1 MSNKYTS
8 SFVDS
13 IIKSFFGTL
22 SAIFSITVITKILAT
37 YIGPNAIAY
46 FSLFREYNKLI
57 TQSISFKSNDAL
69 VQNLKKNYH
78 NRNFEINSSILRFLI
93 IFFSIYILLVSLILF
108 FFQHKIL
115 IKLELESFNTLLI
128 LFITGILGGINI
140 VSIAFLN
147 SNNKLLQLSISESIG
162 YLFVTLL
169 VVVFPL
175 FFDNPDKIAYILFT
189 INLVW
194 LFFTILFNLKN
205 PILRKINLSSF
216 KFKFSHIRGFISL
229 SIGSLIVV
237 IAGIYTNLH
246 VKYKI
251 IDLLGING
259 LGIFESAWTISSVY
273 LLLLFSTFNKHVL
286 PNFSIVKPEK
296 INNTIENYISTSSF
310 FISIMILTLLTFKE
324 DIILLLYSDKFV
336 ESSSMLSLILIADY
350 MKMISWILTLLMIAK
365 NKTKLFVYGS
375 FFFNIVLIFCMQ
387 FLQAENALI
396 EFSYIYLI
404 VQFVYLI
411 FNLKAISLFTSFS
424 IIKTKDFK
432 KYIFTFTILIFQ
444 LILVTRLEL
453 IYSII
458 SLIILIIIMFFTHKN
473 NLLNPELDY

>member
-69 VQNLKKNYH
+69 VQNFKKNYH

-108 FFQHKIL
+108 FFQYKIL
-115 IKLELESFNTLLI
+115 LKLELESFNTLLI
-128 LFITGILGGINI
+128 LFITGVLGGINI

-162 YLFVTLL
+162 YLFVMLL
-169 VVVFPL
+169 VVIFPL

-194 LFFTILFNLKN
+194 LLFTILFNLKN
-205 PILRKINLSSF
+205 PILRKIDLSSF

-229 SIGSLIVV
+229 SFGSLIVV

-324 DIILLLYSDKFV
+324 YIILLLYSDKFV

-375 FFFNIVLIFCMQ
+375 FFFNIVLIFCLQ

-396 EFSYIYLI
+396 EFSYSYLI

-432 KYIFTFTILIFQ
+432 KYIISFSILILQ
-444 LILVTRLEL
+444 LILVERLEI

-458 SLIILIIIMFFTHKN
+458 SLIILIIAIFYIYKN
-473 NLLNPELDY
+473 NILNPKIDY

>member
-432 KYIFTFTILIFQ
+432 KYIITLSILILQ
-444 LILVTRLEL
+444 LILVEKLEI

-458 SLIILIIIMFFTHKN
+458 SLIILIIAIFYIYKN
-473 NLLNPELDY
+473 NFLNPKIDY

>member
-69 VQNLKKNYH
+69 VQNFKKNYH

-93 IFFSIYILLVSLILF
+93 IYFSIYILIVLLILF

-115 IKLELESFNTLLI
+115 LKLELESFNTLLI
-128 LFITGILGGINI
+128 LFITGVLGGINI

-162 YLFVTLL
+162 YLFVMLF
-169 VVVFPL
+169 VVIFPL

-194 LFFTILFNLKN
+194 LLFTILFNLKN

-229 SIGSLIVV
+229 SFGSLIVV
-237 IAGIYTNLH
+237 IAGIYTSLH

-324 DIILLLYSDKFV
+324 DIIILLYSDKFV

-375 FFFNIVLIFCMQ
+375 FFFNIVLIFCLQ

-396 EFSYIYLI
+396 EFSYSYLI

-432 KYIFTFTILIFQ
+432 KYIISFSILILQ
-444 LILVTRLEL
+444 LILVERLEIL
-453 IYSII
+453 YSII
-458 SLIILIIIMFFTHKN
+458 SLIILIIAIFYIYKN
-473 NLLNPELDY
+473 NILNPKIDY

>member
-1 MSNKYTS
+1 
-8 SFVDS
+8 
-13 IIKSFFGTL
+13 L

-69 VQNLKKNYH
+69 VQNFKKNYH

-108 FFQHKIL
+108 FFQYKIL
-115 IKLELESFNTLLI
+115 LKLELESFNTLLI
-128 LFITGILGGINI
+128 LFITGVLGGINI

-162 YLFVTLL
+162 YLFVMLL
-169 VVVFPL
+169 VVIFPL

-194 LFFTILFNLKN
+194 LLFTILFNLKN
-205 PILRKINLSSF
+205 PILRKIDLSSF

-229 SIGSLIVV
+229 SFGSLIVV

-324 DIILLLYSDKFV
+324 YIILLLYSDKFV

-375 FFFNIVLIFCMQ
+375 FFFNIVLIFCLQ

-396 EFSYIYLI
+396 EFSYSYLI

-432 KYIFTFTILIFQ
+432 KYIISFSILILQ
-444 LILVTRLEL
+444 LILVERLEI

-458 SLIILIIIMFFTHKN
+458 SLIILIIAIFYIYKN
-473 NLLNPELDY
+473 NILNPKIDY

>member
-37 YIGPNAIAY
+37 YVGPNAIAY

-57 TQSISFKSNDAL
+57 TQSISLKSNDAL
-69 VQNLKKNYH
+69 VQNFKKNYYD
-78 NRNFEINSSILRFLI
+78 RKFEINSSILRFLI
-93 IFFSIYILLVSLILF
+93 IFFGIYILFCSLIII
-108 FFQHKIL
+108 FFQHEIL
-115 IKLELESFNTLLI
+115 IKLELDSIEILI
-128 LFITGILGGINI
+128 TLFITGILGGVNI
-140 VSIAFLN
+140 VSIALLN
-147 SNNKLLQLSISESIG
+147 SNNKLLQLSLSESIG
-162 YLFVTLL
+162 YLSVMLL
-169 VVVFPL
+169 VVFFPL
-175 FFDNPDKIAYILFT
+175 FFDNPNNIIYILFA

-194 LFFTILFNLKN
+194 LVFTVLYNLKN

-229 SIGSLIVV
+229 SLGGLVVV
-237 IAGIYTNLH
+237 IAGIYTNLY

-251 IDLLGING
+251 IDLLGMNG

-286 PNFSIVKPEK
+286 PNFSIVIPEK

-324 DIILLLYSDKFV
+324 YIILLLYSDKFI
-336 ESSSMLSLILIADY
+336 ESSSMLSLILIGDY

-375 FFFNIVLIFCMQ
+375 FFYNIVLIFCLQ
-387 FLQAENALI
+387 FLHSENALVN
-396 EFSYIYLI
+396 FSYIYLI
-404 VQFVYLI
+404 VQFLYLI
-411 FNLKAISLFTSFS
+411 FNLKAVSLFTKFS
-424 IIKTKDFK
+424 IIKAKDFK
-432 KYIFTFTILIFQ
+432 KYIFTFTTLIFQ
-444 LILVTRLEL
+444 LILVERLEL

>member
-1 MSNKYTS
+1 MRNKYTS

-69 VQNLKKNYH
+69 VQNFKKNYH

-108 FFQHKIL
+108 FFQYKIL
-115 IKLELESFNTLLI
+115 LKLELESFNTLLI
-128 LFITGILGGINI
+128 LFITGVLGGINI

-162 YLFVTLL
+162 YLFVMLL
-169 VVVFPL
+169 VVIFPL

-194 LFFTILFNLKN
+194 LLFTILFNLKN
-205 PILRKINLSSF
+205 PILRKIDLSSF

-229 SIGSLIVV
+229 SFGSLIVV

-324 DIILLLYSDKFV
+324 YIILLLYSDKFV

-375 FFFNIVLIFCMQ
+375 FFFNIVLIFCLQ

-396 EFSYIYLI
+396 EFSYSYLI

-432 KYIFTFTILIFQ
+432 KYIISFSILILQ
-444 LILVTRLEL
+444 LILVERLEI

-458 SLIILIIIMFFTHKN
+458 SLIILIIAIFYIYKN
-473 NLLNPELDY
+473 NILNPKIDY